1 MLPYD
6 SLNLAINTFSSGL
19 LGVWFT
25 VNKVESA
32 AEVGKCCTYN
42 ECTSVLF
49 SGFPILQGN
58 AEALNVRWENKASS
72 DFLLSQ

>member
-32 AEVGKCCTYN
+32 AEVGQ
-42 ECTSVLF
+42 SVAHIMHQCAVF
-49 SGFPILQGN
+49 WVSYF
-58 AEALNVRWENKASS
+58 AR
-72 DFLLSQ
+72 